1 MIERLANDE
10 GAVRVDLT
18 DGDAQLMK
26 GRHGIEAGYNAQA
39 MVSPID
45 PAKAEGD
52 GFFITAADVANAADD
67 YGQLLPLME
76 QAEDGLGGTIPAQTR
91 HPECA

>member
-1 MIERLANDE
+1 MQKGLRGQVRASMERLASEE
-10 GAVRVDLT
+10 GSVRVNLT

-52 GFFITAADVANAADD
+52 GLFITAADVATIADD
-67 YGQLLPLME
+67 YGQLLPMME
-76 QAEDGLGGTIPAQTR
+76 QA
-91 HPECA
+91 H